1 MDSVTQN
8 GYSNSHAF
16 GVSLVIDAYTPK
28 GIDRWIWLEVRDT
41 VTQIVRAAKPFSA
54 DEARAALR
62 SVTRLTVWSHQ
73 ELGFELDPSLILH
86 ASSIE
91 RFISITMADVSAPSQ
106 RRESQRLLAIA
117 AAVHRTT
124 TVPSRRTGR
133 LARSSQYSSKAI
145 AGIIGWAASQSS
157 ERLRANA
164 ELVIGMAFG
173 AGLTAAEILLIRAGN
188 IVELD
193 GLLIV
198 TVPGENPRQVPVRRF
213 WASLIRE
220 RVLSRLSKDLLIQSD
235 QLERST
241 TSLMTIFHGSGQAHR
256 PDPQKMRS
264 TWIIALLNERLPVPA
279 VLAAAG
285 LKHSG
290 SLNRYLPF
298 VNVDTDMVSLTAGEV
313 SLGE

>member
-8 GYSNSHAF
+8 GYSNGHRY
-16 GVSLVIDAYTPK
+16 GVLQLIDEYTPR

-41 VTQIVRAAKPFSA
+41 VRQIVRAAKPLSA
-54 DEARAALR
+54 DEAHSALR
-62 SVTRLTVWSHQ
+62 AVTRLTVWAHQ

-91 RFISITMADVSAPSQ
+91 RFISITMAEVSAPSQ

-124 TVPSRRTGR
+124 SVPSTRTSR
-133 LARSSQYSSKAI
+133 LARSSQYKPKAI

-157 ERLRANA
+157 GRLRANA
-164 ELVIGMAFG
+164 DVVIGLAFG
-173 AGLTAAEILLIRAGN
+173 AGLTAAEMLLTRAGN
-188 IVELD
+188 IVDLD
-193 GLLIV
+193 GLLV
-198 TVPGENPRQVPVRRF
+198 VNVQGENPRQVPVRRF
-213 WASLIRE
+213 WASLLRE
-220 RVLSRLSKDLLIQSD
+220 QVVTRPSDALLILSD
-235 QLERST
+235 QIEGST
-241 TSLMTIFHGSGQAHR
+241 TSLMTIFHGSSRANR

-264 TWIIALLNERLPVPA
+264 SWIITLLNERVPLPA
-279 VLAAAG
+279 LLAAAG

-298 VNVDTDMVSLTAGEV
+298 VNLNVDVYSLLAGEEV
-313 SLGE
+313 PS